1 MNGGKIVELVISE
14 IDLFVIDKV
23 RELRGKCIPYVSQV
37 ELSQRM
43 GYADG
48 YVGKVENFSSNARYN
63 IRKLN
68 LISNAF
74 KLDTPQE
81 LLPNKTI
88 VNDLIFLKLEVNS
101 KKNDKVEFDKE
112 GNVIK
117 NYKILEM
124 KILNEDEIK
133 VHNSRIK
140 KKS

>member
-1 MNGGKIVELVISE
+1 MNGGKIVELIISE

-23 RELRGKCIPYVSQV
+23 RELRGKSIPYVSQV

-68 LISNAF
+68 LISNAL

-88 VNDLIFLKLEVNS
+88 VHDLIFLKLEVNS

-133 VHNSRIK
+133 SHNSRIK

>member
-1 MNGGKIVELVISE
+1 MNGGKIVELIISE

-23 RELRGKCIPYVSQV
+23 RELRGKSIPYVSQV

-68 LISNAF
+68 LISNAL

-88 VNDLIFLKLEVNS
+88 VNDLIFLKLEINS

-117 NYKILEM
+117 NYKIIEM
-124 KILNEDEIK
+124 KILNEDQIK
-133 VHNSRIK
+133 SHNSRIK